1 MNKKFP
7 EYFDFYLKNLKPN
20 KNTKSDLDSALELII
35 KTKNSNKKLIII
47 GNGVVQ
53 LWQAMYQSILQKL

>member
-20 KNTKSDLDSALELII
+20 KTTKSDLDSALELII
-35 KTKNSNKKLIII
+35 KQKTQIKN
-47 GNGVVQ
+47 
-53 LWQAMYQSILQKL
+53 